1 MNTTIQTKKEMV
13 KYCQQPF
20 DTLFLWEFNFVNS
33 DHFVLLFCK
42 NKLLGLV
49 RTAFSPS
56 DCKTAYFLF
65 EDLTVRPGKP

>member
-1 MNTTIQTKKEMV
+1 MV

-20 DTLFLWEFNFVNS
+20 DMLFLWEFNFVKG
-33 DHFVLLFCK
+33 DYFVFLFSK

-49 RTAFSPS
+49 RTGFSPN

-65 EDLTVRPGKP
+65 EDFTVRPGKQ

>member
-1 MNTTIQTKKEMV
+1 M
-13 KYCQQPF
+13 
-20 DTLFLWEFNFVNS
+20 LFLWEFNFVNS

-49 RTAFSPS
+49 RTGCSPS

-65 EDLTVRPGKP
+65 EDFTV